1 MLRPGVPGLSDNI
14 RVRSIVGRLLEH
26 SRVIYFANDGNEE
39 IYMGSADWMV
49 RNLNR
54 RVEVV
59 CPIDDPKL
67 RAYLKDEVLQSYLRD
82 NVNARELSPEGL
94 YKPVVPASGEAPF
107 DSQTY
112 FEGAEVLG

>member
-1 MLRPGVPGLSDNI
+1 RPGVPGLSDNI

-39 IYMGSADWMV
+39 IYIGSADWMV

-67 RAYLKDEVLQSYLRD
+67 RAYLKDEVLQTYLRD
-82 NVNARELSPEGL
+82 NVNARELSAEGS
-94 YKPVVPASGEAPF
+94 YQRDEHAPGGTAVASEA
-107 DSQTY
+107 DLA
-112 FEGAEVLG
+112 GAV